1 MNESVADCIATL
13 RIRDELENGSD
24 IIAQA
29 ITELMRT
36 MRKIGFPEITLE
48 SRKSNITNCFSKQE
62 TADTFLDGILQYRGL
77 K

>member
-29 ITELMRT
+29 VTDLVGT
-36 MRKIGFPEITLE
+36 MREIGFPEMTLE
-48 SRKSNITNCFSKQE
+48 SRKLNIMNCLSKRE
-62 TADTFLDGILQYRGL
+62 TANTFLDSILQRRGL